1 LPVFAN
7 GDSGHMPRLRRAD
20 CSTPGIRRV
29 RRGRGFSYV
38 DATTGEPI
46 ADTDTLARI
55 GALVIP
61 PAWEKVWICPF
72 PNGHIQAVGTDARGR
87 KQYRYHDH
95 WRELRDREKFDRMLE
110 FGKALPR
117 LRRTTDRHLR
127 KREPTR
133 ERVLAGAV
141 RLLDR
146 GFFRIDGENY
156 AEENDTYGL
165 ATMQKRHVR
174 LEPDNVIVFDYVAK
188 GGQQRV
194 QSVVDP
200 QVYKLVA
207 ELKRRRGGSPDLLAY
222 KERGRWRDVL
232 SVDVNAY
239 IKEVAGEDFTA
250 KDFRTWTATVL
261 AAVGVAV
268 SGRAAASPTARRRAV
283 TRAVQEVSH
292 YLGNTPAVCRASYI
306 DPRVFDRFAAGETVA
321 AALDVLGDVEL
332 GEPATQGA
340 VEAAVIGLLSDEGA
354 PVVARAA

>member
-1 LPVFAN
+1 
-7 GDSGHMPRLRRAD
+7 MPGLRRAD

-29 RRGRGFSYV
+29 RRGRGFSYL
-38 DATTGEPI
+38 DETTGEPI
-46 ADTDTLARI
+46 AETDALARI
-55 GALVIP
+55 RALAIP
-61 PAWEKVWICPF
+61 PAWEEVWICPF

-87 KQYRYHDH
+87 KQYRYHDR

-110 FGKALPR
+110 FGKALPH
-117 LRRTTDRHLR
+117 LRRTTDRQLR
-127 KREPTR
+127 KRGPTR

-146 GFFRIDGENY
+146 GFFRSGGENY
-156 AEENDTYGL
+156 AEENETYGL

-174 LEPDNVIVFDYVAK
+174 LEPHNVIVFDYRAK
-188 GGQQRV
+188 GGQRRV

-207 ELKRRRGGSPDLLAY
+207 ELKRQRGGPDLLAY

-232 SVDVNAY
+232 STEVNAY
-239 IKEVAGEDFTA
+239 VKEVTGEEFSA

-268 SGRAAASPTARRRAV
+268 SGHAGASPTARKRAV

-306 DPRVFDRFAAGETVA
+306 DPRVFDRFSAGVTIAV
-321 AALDVLGDVEL
+321 ALDALGDVDF

-340 VEAAVIGLLSDEGA
+340 VEVAVIDLLSDEDA
-354 PVVARAA
+354 PLLAQAA